1 MLAGGS
7 RPRSRPRRPIP
18 RAASWPGS
26 KRFWLWQVLRPGAV
40 DLIIHGTTLATN
52 ALIERTGAR
61 AALITALGH
70 RDALEMAHE
79 NRYDQYDLDADRPPP
94 LVPRALRWPVR
105 ERVDWRGR
113 ALTSLDEASVG
124 ALLPQI
130 ETMAVESIA
139 IGLLHAFANPDHVR
153 RIRDRIAAAH
163 PALSITLASQPSAEG
178 RAEGA

>member
-1 MLAGGS
+1 L
-7 RPRSRPRRPIP
+7 RPR
-18 RAASWPGS
+18 
-26 KRFWLWQVLRPGAV
+26 AV
-40 DLIIHGTTLATN
+40 DLIIHGTTLTTN

-61 AALITALGH
+61 AALITTLGH

-94 LVPRALRWPVR
+94 LMPRPLVR

-113 ALTSLDEASVG
+113 ALTPLDEASVE

-139 IGLLHAFANPDHVR
+139 IGLLHAFANPDHER

-163 PALSITLASQPSAEG
+163 PHWWTPRRRWEGSDGAGGSASLDG
-178 RAEGA
+178 